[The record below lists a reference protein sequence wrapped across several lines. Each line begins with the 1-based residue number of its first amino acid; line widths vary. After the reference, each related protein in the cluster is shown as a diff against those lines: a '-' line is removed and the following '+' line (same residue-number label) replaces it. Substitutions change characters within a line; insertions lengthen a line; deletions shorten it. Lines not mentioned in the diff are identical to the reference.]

1 MTVQIKPLAAYYLAD
16 ILMNLVD
23 LKTVSNCVLHSMTH
37 AYTRVSQSI
46 QSILHPNYLGP
57 IVHSMCHSQRI
68 IYTAP
73 TSDTIGMCIS
83 IRDQAKKN
91 HFTFVTLGP

>member
-1 MTVQIKPLAAYYLAD
+1 MTVEIKHVAAYYLAD

-57 IVHSMCHSQRI
+57 IVHSLCHSQRI

-83 IRDQAKKN
+83 IRDQAKK
-91 HFTFVTLGP
+91 TFCNLDFLS